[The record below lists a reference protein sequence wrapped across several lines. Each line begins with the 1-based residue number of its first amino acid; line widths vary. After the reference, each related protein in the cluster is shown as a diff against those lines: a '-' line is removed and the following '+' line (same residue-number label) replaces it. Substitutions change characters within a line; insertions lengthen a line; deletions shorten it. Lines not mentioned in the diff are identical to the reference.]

1 LKENVMVKSFERE
14 TATQAQDLPHAFEGA
29 GRGMPCDVCALGSDD
44 PRHLAWE
51 QQQVREKAAEAV
63 DFREL
68 GS

>member
-1 LKENVMVKSFERE
+1 MVKSFERE
-14 TATQAQDLPHAFEGA
+14 TATHGEDLPHAFEAA
-29 GRGMPCDVCALGSDD
+29 GRGVPCEVCALGSDD

-51 QQQVREKAAEAV
+51 QQQVREKAAANT